1 MPCQDGPIV
10 VSFAED
16 QNKEGV
22 ILATDG
28 VYRIV
33 ASSLCA
39 GGPPVPASR
48 GSFVKLVAAVLGS
61 VLGVMGTA
69 LVLAL
74 VICKKL
80 LEEDGKDSPCLSI
93 ECFRDCSCRDN
104 TCICC
109 CS

>member
-1 MPCQDGPIV
+1 M
-10 VSFAED
+10 
-16 QNKEGV
+16 
-22 ILATDG
+22 
-28 VYRIV
+28 YRIV

-93 ECFRDCSCRDN
+93 ECFRDC